1 MFLVVVLRLR
11 LDAAVGILQGR
22 WSSCRDVRRNI
33 LSERDV
39 ACVVILPFAFVG
51 SCYGFDATV
60 MSLYVMRNE

>member
-1 MFLVVVLRLR
+1 MFLVVVLRLW
-11 LDAAVGILQGR
+11 LDAAIGILQGR

-33 LSERDV
+33 LSERD
-39 ACVVILPFAFVG
+39 VVILPFAFVG